1 MIRAIPTTTT
11 AGKSTITMNAKDV
24 VSKLLDEDGP
34 ATDMVGNEA
43 AWDQLI
49 EVMQQFF
56 GVDSADALDNLD
68 PETSQL
74 WDMVHDAI
82 EKMHPLN
89 GGASVQ
95 DTVNELNDLT
105 ASLGD
110 DLADILPQLTP
121 RVQQNGQWIAYTAPQ
136 Q

>member
-1 MIRAIPTTTT
+1 
-11 AGKSTITMNAKDV
+11 MNAKQIV
-24 VSKLLDEDGP
+24 NKLLEDDVP
-34 ATDMVGNEA
+34 AMDMVGNEA

-49 EVMQQFF
+49 AVMEQFFDTDSGDVMQ
-56 GVDSADALDNLD
+56 NLD

-95 DTVNELNDLT
+95 DTINELNDLT

-121 RVQQNGQWIAYTAPQ
+121 RVQQNGQWVVYAAPQ